1 MRQNTL
7 EILLGAII
15 IVGALLFAITV
26 YNSANITSSEG
37 IELKADFGDVSG
49 LSKGDDVFLSG
60 IKIGQVTS
68 YEIDKKSY
76 IARLSFRI
84 NPDIELPSDSSAR
97 IVASSLLGGYV
108 LEISPGSNEEM
119 MQDGDII
126 YDTIDPVSL
135 TDLLGKFVF
144 QSANK

>member
-7 EILLGAII
+7 ETLLGAII
-15 IVGALLFAITV
+15 IVGALLFAITI
-26 YNSANITSSEG
+26 YNSANITPSEG
-37 IELKADFGDVSG
+37 IVLKAEFGDVSG

-76 IARLSFRI
+76 MARLSFRI
-84 NPDIELPSDSSAR
+84 TPEIELPSDSSAR
-97 IVASSLLGGYV
+97 IVASSLLGGYI

-144 QSANK
+144 QSAKK